1 MAAMNEMNEMR
12 VKVDSAKD
20 VLRLAEEAK
29 DAAEIAMIAATVA
42 AVRPRLANTGN
53 AHNAEAEEAFR
64 QAIDARD
71 QAIEAFGNAYCDTV
85 LCQRYVDSLEEE
97 LARLTANA
105 ARDERAAGFLNR
117 HSRFNGSAS
126 NSNSE
131 GGGRRRSRKSRKGR
145 KGHKGRKTRKNGD

>member
-1 MAAMNEMNEMR
+1 MAAMNEMNAMR

-29 DAAEIAMIAATVA
+29 AAAETAMIAATVA

-53 AHNAEAEEAFR
+53 VHNAEAEEAFR

-105 ARDERAAGFLNR
+105 ARDERAAGFLN
-117 HSRFNGSAS
+117 HLNGSDS

-131 GGGRRRSRKSRKGR
+131 GGGRRRSRKGR
-145 KGHKGRKTRKNGD
+145 KGHKGRKSRKNGD